1 MKTRFLRIISGMA
14 LAAILALRVRPVL
27 AKTAGTR
34 GARNRRRLGCKR
46 HSSVCATGAALF
58 TGRAILM
65 FIDGG
70 TLTEIADRANRSTGL
85 GTWRHIGGRSYTAL
99 EKFIDYTATA
109 GVYCRSASGG
119 LVAP

>member
-1 MKTRFLRIISGMA
+1 
-14 LAAILALRVRPVL
+14 
-27 AKTAGTR
+27 
-34 GARNRRRLGCKR
+34 
-46 HSSVCATGAALF
+46 
-58 TGRAILM
+58 M